1 MNQNHRINA
10 KKKLIYKIL
19 ESVNRK
25 KQAHKKR
32 SMKFK
37 HIDNIL
43 EGCLIACS
51 TVTLSS
57 IVLQYMDASPT
68 VMLVSAIFS
77 SLSMVGGT
85 VKKTMGISNRW
96 AESKGIYTAL
106 NDLSREILI
115 LMAKNHLS
123 SEDLDNIL
131 NDIHHRL
138 SLIEDRSPLIGDL
151 IKTKRVAVIRARGC
165 SYYRG

>member
-57 IVLQYMDASPT
+57 IVLQYMDANPA
-68 VMLVSAIFS
+68 VMLVSAVFS
-77 SLSMVGGT
+77 SKHGGQHSQ
-85 VKKTMGISNRW
+85 KDNGHF
-96 AESKGIYTAL
+96 ESLGGVE
-106 NDLSREILI
+106 R
-115 LMAKNHLS
+115 HLHG
-123 SEDLDNIL
+123 SERPKQRD
-131 NDIHHRL
+131 NDIDGEEPPHVGRFGQHPKRCTPQTLPHRRQKPV
-138 SLIEDRSPLIGDL
+138 DTNR
-151 IKTKRVAVIRARGC
+151 RR
-165 SYYRG
+165 